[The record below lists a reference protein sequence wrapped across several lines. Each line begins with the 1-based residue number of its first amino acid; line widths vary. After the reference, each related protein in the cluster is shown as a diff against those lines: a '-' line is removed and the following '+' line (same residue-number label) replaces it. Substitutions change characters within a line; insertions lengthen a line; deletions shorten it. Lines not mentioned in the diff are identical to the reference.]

1 MCVGC
6 VIVTGCIT
14 AYVYWLCAEQQTSS
28 PHCVGCAAGGQCSQ
42 VDYCTFSACS
52 AQQTWQP
59 CRTQDGKHRWKRWLL
74 CLLLQVCC
82 SVAAICL
89 CLVLSLCAVSLCW
102 LLRVFGSVPAGKHVT
117 VTLPINQPTP
127 IPLLCV
133 HSRLLAR
140 PADWQVHYCNRPI
153 QWQHV
158 MKPGEY
164 SDGIRSCN
172 SLEGHGVYR
181 SVTGSPSLISNL
193 TSAQIKTERVWIS
206 ELRSCVTVKVAILA
220 PHP

>member
-1 MCVGC
+1 MCAV
-6 VIVTGCIT
+6 
-14 AYVYWLCAEQQTSS
+14 S
-28 PHCVGCAAGGQCSQ
+28 
-42 VDYCTFSACS
+42 
-52 AQQTWQP
+52 
-59 CRTQDGKHRWKRWLL
+59 L
-74 CLLLQVCC
+74 CLLLQVCG
-82 SVAAICL
+82 SVCVCCQFVLVATGLWFRASR
-89 CLVLSLCAVSLCW
+89 CLVLSLCAVSLC
-102 LLRVFGSVPAGKHVT
+102 LLLHACGSVTTGKHVT

-181 SVTGSPSLISNL
+181 SVTRSPNL
-193 TSAQIKTERVWIS
+193 MSRLTGVQIKTDKKGLNSRTL
-206 ELRSCVTVKVAILA
+206 ELLENRGGHPGLPVPNSPYGLCGCKATLNLKVLKKELF
-220 PHP
+220 

>member
-1 MCVGC
+1 MCAV
-6 VIVTGCIT
+6 
-14 AYVYWLCAEQQTSS
+14 S
-28 PHCVGCAAGGQCSQ
+28 
-42 VDYCTFSACS
+42 
-52 AQQTWQP
+52 
-59 CRTQDGKHRWKRWLL
+59 L
-74 CLLLQVCC
+74 CLLLQVCD
-82 SVAAICL
+82 SVPAGVWFCL
-89 CLVLSLCAVSLCW
+89 CVLSVCAYCYRCVVLSVCCQFVLVATGLWFRASRCLVLSLCAVSLC
-102 LLRVFGSVPAGKHVT
+102 LLHACGSVTTGKHVT

-181 SVTGSPSLISNL
+181 SVTRSPNL
-193 TSAQIKTERVWIS
+193 MSRLTGVQIKTDKKGLNSRTL
-206 ELRSCVTVKVAILA
+206 ELLENRGGHPGLPVPNSPYGLCGCKATLNLKVLKKELF
-220 PHP
+220 

>member
-1 MCVGC
+1 MSVFGSVSVCCQFVL
-6 VIVTGCIT
+6 
-14 AYVYWLCAEQQTSS
+14 A
-28 PHCVGCAAGGQCSQ
+28 AAGLWF
-42 VDYCTFSACS
+42 CT
-52 AQQTWQP
+52 
-59 CRTQDGKHRWKRWLL
+59 CR
-74 CLLLQVCC
+74 
-82 SVAAICL
+82 
-89 CLVLSLCAVSLCW
+89 CLVLSLCSVSLCW

-193 TSAQIKTERVWIS
+193 TSVQIKTDRKGLNFRTQ
-206 ELRSCVTVKVAILA
+206 ELCDSQGGHPGSPSITAIMVFVDVKQ
-220 PHP
+220 H

>member
-1 MCVGC
+1 MCAV
-6 VIVTGCIT
+6 
-14 AYVYWLCAEQQTSS
+14 S
-28 PHCVGCAAGGQCSQ
+28 
-42 VDYCTFSACS
+42 
-52 AQQTWQP
+52 
-59 CRTQDGKHRWKRWLL
+59 L
-74 CLLLQVCC
+74 CLLQQVWFRA
-82 SVAAICL
+82 SR
-89 CLVLSLCAVSLCW
+89 CLVLSLCAVSLC
-102 LLRVFGSVPAGKHVT
+102 LLLHACGSVTTGKHVT

-181 SVTGSPSLISNL
+181 SVTRSPSLMSRL
-193 TSAQIKTERVWIS
+193 TGVQIKTDKKGLNSRTL
-206 ELRSCVTVKVAILA
+206 ELLENRGGHPGLPVPNSPYGLCGCKATLNLKVLKKELF
-220 PHP
+220 